1 MNAAALRIGDQLI
14 LEEDYDETYIPSEQ
28 EIQEYAREIGIDPEN
43 EPELMWLARE
53 GIVAPLPQEWK
64 PCQDVT
70 GDVYYFNF
78 ASGQSI
84 WDHPCDEHYRNLVL
98 LDREKL
104 QAQGGD
110 KKKEKKKKKDRKE
123 KREKEPLKSTTV
135 IDLMCSTVD
144 SRKLVQ
150 GNGGGEDP
158 RRGKTALNSPLTLV
172 PTSQGGLAPL
182 RGLGE
187 TPATTLRSSLGNP
200 PGLTGGLEALKNSFG
215 SSTIFGIS
223 KADGLTKSL
232 LGSKQEE
239 KISLNLPDFSEEE
252 EISEEKSPQGTARL
266 MKNLHIDVGILG
278 DGFEY
283 EESAEIVEDEGHDP
297 VDEGTEPELQNLPAS
312 DEEAESHKEVS
323 FYQSQGRSE
332 PASGVDSE
340 SLHVLPS
347 SPNKLSF
354 GNELIGN
361 CDWLEGKVDPQDE
374 SDGEEEEVEVVLMR
388 ASRPARLGR
397 AAAIEEDE
405 ESEQNR
411 SSDSR
416 GSSADRSPVSPQA
429 PHGVDLK
436 SVGKEETVPDQAGV
450 VGAGEEKG
458 NELNEPIITDTAI
471 PCINPDDSGNLP
483 EKESD
488 SSEVIKELQLSED
501 LEDEVDNSDCE
512 IFSRMRE
519 KLLDVETLSS
529 VLDLQPIS
537 EQVSRP
543 EGERDGEKLNVEE
556 EERRETLKAAK
567 RHVQQEL
574 EDEQEREEPKSRSQ
588 KLAEELGCEVSRE
601 VERER
606 ARILQER
613 AERLRGLRD
622 ELRQEEEE
630 QAQQL
635 YQDKESKL
643 RLLREKLRTEREAE
657 EARLKEEFS
666 TGLLKLKVCVRRE
679 TEATEKEIREE
690 KEATLQKLRDELD
703 SLQATE
709 QKRLEEKNHAFM
721 EKLKKETDK
730 ALKEKKAVLEEKEKA
745 LGELRET
752 LDKESKE
759 TLEQLQK
766 RHSIELQ
773 ELKTAAEEKHQKALS
788 SLEKQL
794 ADAQH
799 EKESELQADLQ
810 KAQMKMQQ
818 VVDYERELSDLLKA
832 KREEVEKDHERK
844 LEKMREEHQHV
855 LSRIR
860 EEYEEEERQQRGKL
874 LKQLQEEHERL
885 TRLHEREITELRQAL
900 ERRLEEMREAYGEKE
915 TTLKESDDQL
925 EMRTKALNAKSNLL
939 DNKEESLKLRAE
951 QFYKEEE
958 QLERQKAMQEVL
970 VSQLT
975 KQKVEQSTREHST
988 LQDSIRQ
995 TRRNLENLQEQQ
1007 VELQTEV
1014 DLLHSE
1020 RQRLQKRIGELE
1032 VTIKKKKESLGGLSA
1047 INGTSDPDPEQE
1059 DELHIEDLKAD
1070 AKTSPRLL
1078 SSPVPRA
1085 EDDDIS
1091 IDNVRYYISAEGVSI
1106 KKAKEFLTRQTRSLR
1121 KRQMALKSAK
1131 QQWKHDM
1138 RKAQQEVQD
1147 PESSQILQD
1156 VWENL
1161 QQETQHLDEMK
1172 STMRKGQVLL
1182 RKKEERLNQLE
1193 SSLAEGLSDE
1203 DTLKGSGGKKAVKFD
1218 LTDSDDISSIVS
1230 IDLPQVKTEKK
1241 TEMPLH
1247 QHAKVQYLSES
1258 LHRITSDLN
1267 NVLGMLGSLGTQHSL
1282 LFDTGQAQAQSVPP
1296 PRDSVPLSVYASLAR
1311 VQSRSPFLPP
1321 GGPPLPSPWAW
1332 SSRGSSASLSLPAAQ
1347 SVDDALNEK
1356 WHKYFPGGIPSLSG
1370 NAAPLES
1377 RLGYI
1382 SASDQIKL
1390 LHQSHSRHTEGD
1402 SRSVQGMIDANKK
1415 WLENFK
1421 KDPKVPLF
1429 ARTSKVPS
1437 SHGLVQ
1443 LGLDENNQIKV
1454 YHY

>member
-312 DEEAESHKEVS
+312 DEEAESHKE
-323 FYQSQGRSE
+323 
-332 PASGVDSE
+332 
-340 SLHVLPS
+340 
-347 SPNKLSF
+347 
-354 GNELIGN
+354 
-361 CDWLEGKVDPQDE
+361 
-374 SDGEEEEVEVVLMR
+374 
-388 ASRPARLGR
+388 
-397 AAAIEEDE
+397 
-405 ESEQNR
+405 
-411 SSDSR
+411 
-416 GSSADRSPVSPQA
+416 
-429 PHGVDLK
+429 
-436 SVGKEETVPDQAGV
+436 
-450 VGAGEEKG
+450 
-458 NELNEPIITDTAI
+458 
-471 PCINPDDSGNLP
+471 
-483 EKESD
+483 ESD

-1321 GGPPLPSPWAW
+1321 GGPPLPTPWAW

>member
-312 DEEAESHKEVS
+312 DEEAESHKE
-323 FYQSQGRSE
+323 
-332 PASGVDSE
+332 
-340 SLHVLPS
+340 
-347 SPNKLSF
+347 
-354 GNELIGN
+354 
-361 CDWLEGKVDPQDE
+361 
-374 SDGEEEEVEVVLMR
+374 
-388 ASRPARLGR
+388 
-397 AAAIEEDE
+397 
-405 ESEQNR
+405 
-411 SSDSR
+411 
-416 GSSADRSPVSPQA
+416 
-429 PHGVDLK
+429 
-436 SVGKEETVPDQAGV
+436 
-450 VGAGEEKG
+450 
-458 NELNEPIITDTAI
+458 
-471 PCINPDDSGNLP
+471 
-483 EKESD
+483 ESD

-1020 RQRLQKRIGELE
+1020 RQRLQKRIGYFLE